1 MVRTARIGKEY
12 YDHLQTISQ
21 KGWNE
26 ETSNFFKKAL
36 TSTAANSGREHIPEA
51 WASEIIREVYER
63 SWHRQVFNTYIMST
77 IKEHLPKFTDRW
89 KGQYIASPI
98 TSTDP
103 ANQLPLQSTSNS
115 TGEREIELKTL
126 TINLVVDNKYLVYN
140 ASPQIESIL
149 REDLVNAMMETELD
163 AVINGDDT
171 TTHQDADVTDET
183 DARKAFKGL
192 RKLATGVVVDCEG
205 NAFTYGYFNR
215 MLRNMNRYARG
226 QYQDLALFV
235 SPGVAA
241 QIRLFPELVTLEKY
255 GPNASV
261 VAGEIGK
268 LSQVTVIE
276 LDDEYIR
283 EDLNA
288 SGVHSGTT
296 ADDVKTI
303 AILVNTKKVWLG
315 VPRFVER
322 TLSIK
327 KWDDPR
333 FDRVQLIALED
344 FGFQV
349 SHPDAVIIAKDVD
362 PTIPSGAPAPTP
374 TPTP

>member
-1 MVRTARIGKEY
+1 MVRKAIIGQEY
-12 YDHLQTISQ
+12 YNHLQTISQ

-36 TSTAANSGREHIPEA
+36 THSGANTGADHIPEK

-63 SWHRQVFNTYIMST
+63 SWHRQVFNTYTMSS

-89 KGQYIASPI
+89 KGQYLASPI

-103 ANQLPLQSTSNS
+103 ANQLPLQSTANS

-126 TINLVVDNKYLVYN
+126 TINLMIDNKYLVYN
-140 ASPQIESIL
+140 ANPQVEAIL

-163 AVINGDDT
+163 AVINGDSSA
-171 TTHQDADVTDET
+171 THQDTDVASAPAT
-183 DARKAFKGL
+183 DARKAFDGL
-192 RKLATGVVVDCEG
+192 RKLATGAVVDCEG
-205 NAFTYGYFNR
+205 NAFTFGYFNR

-268 LSQVTVIE
+268 LSQVTIIE

-288 SGVHSGTT
+288 SGVNSAT
-296 ADDVKTI
+296 AVENVKTI
-303 AILVNTKKVWLG
+303 AILVNTKKCWLG
-315 VPRFVER
+315 VPQFVER

-333 FDRVQLIALED
+333 FDRVQLIAKED
-344 FGFQV
+344 LGFQL
-349 SHPDAVIIAKDVD
+349 SHPDAVVIAKDVS
-362 PTIPSGAPAPTP
+362 PVVPSGAAA
-374 TPTP
+374 